1 MGITI
6 EDATTSFLISKRLER
21 IGDHVIKIAENII
34 NIMDKKV
41 DNKII
46 GKITEASSF
55 SKEMLNRSIG
65 AYSKKDIKE
74 ANENIELL
82 TRLDK
87 LCNEAKTLALK
98 KEPIIA
104 LSIGYIIDSIG
115 RIGEYAEDI
124 SETVINHLVGA
135 KEEKK

>member
-1 MGITI
+1 
-6 EDATTSFLISKRLER
+6 
-21 IGDHVIKIAENII
+21 
-34 NIMDKKV
+34 MDKQV

-82 TRLDK
+82 KKLDT
-87 LCNEAKTLALK
+87 LCDEAKTLALK

-104 LSIGYIIDSIG
+104 LSIGYIVDSIG

-124 SETVINHLVGA
+124 SETVINHLVGV